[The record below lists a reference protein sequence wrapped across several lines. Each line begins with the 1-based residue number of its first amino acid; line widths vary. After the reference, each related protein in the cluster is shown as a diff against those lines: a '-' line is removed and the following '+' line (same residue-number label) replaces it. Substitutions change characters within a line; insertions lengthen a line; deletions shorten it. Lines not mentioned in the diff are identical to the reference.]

1 MLIASMRV
9 WGSKNGPVSSLVGP
23 ISRFNRL
30 HLQSEI
36 VGDVLCA
43 PCFFHR
49 QINACISTFQILD
62 SSLIGKNNLKKKN
75 WSHYR
80 KTTALKVLYH
90 KSTDFASYLSL
101 NYRLNVE
108 YYKTRFSNKVKRIHI
123 LEVRFLAPI
132 FYWSF

>member
-62 SSLIGKNNLKKKN
+62 SSLIGKNNLKKKLITLSQN
-75 WSHYR
+75 YCF
-80 KTTALKVLYH
+80 KVLYH
-90 KSTDFASYLSL
+90 KSTDFASYLLL